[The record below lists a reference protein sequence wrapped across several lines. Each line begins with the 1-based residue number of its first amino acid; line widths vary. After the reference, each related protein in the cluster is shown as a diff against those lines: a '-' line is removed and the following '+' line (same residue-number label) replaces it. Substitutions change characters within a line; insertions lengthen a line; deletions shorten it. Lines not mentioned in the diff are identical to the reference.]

1 MVIPWKIFAF
11 RKSNRIVSRLLLD
24 DGLEISNF
32 VNMKVPFLFWHA
44 CVSLR
49 VDYGGVGVCFS
60 VIYIYIYIYKSNSR
74 ILLHKNLFFIHS
86 L

>member
-11 RKSNRIVSRLLLD
+11 RKSNRIASRLLLD

-60 VIYIYIYIYKSNSR
+60 VIYIYIYTKATAEYYYIQ
-74 ILLHKNLFFIHS
+74 IFFFIHS